1 MTILSVAALL
11 SYFSLFLLCSPQW
24 PQAAQHYTATA
35 LLASWTTLSL
45 SLSLSLT
52 VTARARV
59 GPDMGCVSSASCTL
73 TLITHSLLPLSA
85 EE

>member
-11 SYFSLFLLCSPQW
+11 LYFSLFLLCSPQW

-45 SLSLSLT
+45 T

-73 TLITHSLLPLSA
+73 TLTIIAHSLLLLSP